1 MAPVEKAPLR
11 HIPNVDILSYINSIL
26 AVIYVNKH
34 INSILAVIYLT
45 KTSKSIICSS
55 HIHE

>member
-45 KTSKSIICSS
+45 KTSKSIMFFT
-55 HIHE
+55 HT

>member
-11 HIPNVDILSYINSIL
+11 HIPNVDILSYINNSIL

-45 KTSKSIICSS
+45 KTSKSIMFFT
-55 HIHE
+55 HT